1 MIYLEIAAHVS
12 AIATFLIAAGGYFIY
27 RYDFRNKRKKLE
39 NYLQNS
45 RNRASDSGQ
54 GKKGQH
60 TVIHLMKEVGLTEAE
75 ILQASFKSKK
85 IKRFSIV
92 DKQTN
97 RALGLLFAYS
107 S

>member
-1 MIYLEIAAHVS
+1 MIYLEIAAHLS

-27 RYDFRNKRKKLE
+27 RYDSIKKRKRLE
-39 NYLQNS
+39 NYLQKS
-45 RNRASDSGQ
+45 STRESDSGQ

-75 ILQASFKSKK
+75 ILQASFQSKN
-85 IKRFSIV
+85 IRRYSIV

-97 RALGLLFAYS
+97 RAIGLLFAYHK
-107 S
+107 